1 MVAWEIVT
9 LEPPELVNVPDTNQS
24 FPTCTSPKLRLD
36 GLAVSDPGATPA
48 PDKLAIVLSF
58 EVLDTTAISPFA
70 FPAICGVKATVNVV
84 L

>member
-9 LEPPELVNVPDTNQS
+9 LEPPEFVNVPDTDQS

-36 GLAVSDPGATPA
+36 GFAVSDPGETPD
-48 PDKLAIVLSF
+48 PDKVAIVLSF
-58 EVLDTTAISPFA
+58 EMLDTIAISPVA
-70 FPAICGVKATVNVV
+70 FPDVCGVKVTVNVV